1 MKMMQK
7 KLRSLIY
14 AGVGLILCVLL
25 CGGLGMTAQA
35 ESYDDFTYED
45 NENGITITGYT
56 GDKTE
61 LVIPGE
67 IDGKKVTD
75 IGMSAFK
82 KYSSLTSVIIP
93 EGVTNIEDC
102 AFGGCSGLT
111 SVTIPESVTS
121 IKGRAFCECSGLTS
135 ITIPAGVT
143 RIEATAFKG
152 CSGLTSIVVDKENKY

>member
-1 MKMMQK
+1 
-7 KLRSLIY
+7 
-14 AGVGLILCVLL
+14 
-25 CGGLGMTAQA
+25 MTAQA
-35 ESYDDFTYED
+35 AETKTYEGFTYT
-45 NENGITITGYT
+45 ENGSEITITGYT

-75 IGMSAFK
+75 IGTHAFY

-93 EGVTNIEDC
+93 EGVTNIGDC
-102 AFGGCSGLT
+102 AFLGCSGLT

-121 IKGRAFCECSGLTS
+121 IKGRAFCECSGLTG

-143 RIEATAFKG
+143 RIEETAFEG
-152 CSGLTSIVVDKENKY
+152 CEWLNKHSSR